1 MDNSQEVKSKL
12 GAGLTQ
18 LELDSMGHYEQQS
31 DAPESSA
38 EQEKK
43 RNTVKPPRFL
53 TTDDDDGD
61 VDE

>member
-1 MDNSQEVKSKL
+1 MNILSEMDNLQEVKSKL

-38 EQEKK
+38 EPEKK
-43 RNTVKPPRFL
+43 RNTVKPP
-53 TTDDDDGD
+53 
-61 VDE
+61 